1 MLCGRLD
8 SVPICDRIW
17 ENSPLR
23 ARTKF
28 SVEAEISHTVT
39 RTQNLFYYTRSIF
52 SMSPTSRRAVA
63 VQKHLFVSE
72 RAVLKELLKQRVNVR
87 SCTEILYSVRGA
99 AALKIP
105 LAGSRALRIREMKLF
120 RNLIFNVWKRFSC
133 DQGLFVGDL
142 QACITLARNALWR

>member
-1 MLCGRLD
+1 MVQSFD
-8 SVPICDRIW
+8 ICDRIL
-17 ENSPLR
+17 EKGPLR

-52 SMSPTSRRAVA
+52 SMSPTSRRAVG
-63 VQKHLFVSE
+63 VFVSE

-87 SCTEILYSVRGA
+87 SCTELLHSVRGA

-120 RNLIFNVWKRFSC
+120 MNLIFNVWKRFSR
-133 DQGLFVGDL
+133 DQKLFVGDFL
-142 QACITLARNALWR
+142 ACITLATNALWR